1 MFNTESP
8 FTQTHGAKYST
19 KNAELLNYQL
29 KNDYSASIDQLHNLS
44 SSSTSTSTSSSSSTS
59 TATSSSTSNH
69 QITGN
74 RVYQDP
80 FNAQLQKRID
90 SGSTSVSL
98 STMPSLMSSNA
109 STSPSDTEDETVLAK
124 SQYEQPNYVTLKIL
138 VERSILET
146 MDNDGTVLTLEE
158 FEHVKSK
165 IEEQNELKTYLKSKL
180 SLTHQFI
187 KAILDDREN
196 SDNGASEIDASFL
209 KRTLKI
215 SSSLQQNLDN
225 VNDDLINLQK
235 KLYQHIMSCWM
246 LYVDNNDPFELAYK
260 YGADNSSN
268 INNISNSNSNSN
280 SSNDNGNGNGSR
292 SNLTNSLHSRATTK
306 EVESIFAYIASVAA
320 QHNITLPTPEPE
332 QGSSSTAYLEQCI
345 NTLVLKAP
353 ATSSTTESSLSKN
366 DQFFFT
372 SVASS
377 PTSIKSPIKS
387 ASEYKTAMNDLQF
400 TIQFLT
406 KELEMSKTSL
416 SKLTQKLNRLE
427 SERNSSTTSTG
438 KKIIGNNNNMNNNN
452 NNNNNNSSSSS
463 TTTTTT
469 STTTTQETSYPSNL
483 SIDKDEEISRLRREL
498 YTLKIS
504 TQPSPP
510 NTSTSASTHL
520 SATSPLFNY
529 IAPSTNV
536 SPVTGGSL
544 GPAMEHSRQG
554 SSDHELNV
562 HNGNRDSFDS
572 SRGTQAAAA
581 TTTTTTTTTAP
592 PSSSSSSSGVANAL
606 LRKEFKK
613 IVNEMQDQYE
623 LDLTAERMRRK
634 KLEEEL
640 AQLRSNSL

>member
-29 KNDYSASIDQLHNLS
+29 KNDYLASIDQLHNLS
-44 SSSTSTSTSSSSSTS
+44 STSTSTSTSTSSSTSSS
-59 TATSSSTSNH
+59 TATAAATATSNH

-90 SGSTSVSL
+90 SGKASVSL

-180 SLTHQFI
+180 LLTHQFI

-196 SDNGASEIDASFL
+196 SDNGASEIDASSL

-215 SSSLQQNLDN
+215 SLSLQQNLDD

-235 KLYQHIMSCWM
+235 KLYHHIMSCWM

-260 YGADNSSN
+260 YGTDNSSN
-268 INNISNSNSNSN
+268 SNSSNGHLS

-320 QHNITLPTPEPE
+320 QHNITLPTPDPE
-332 QGSSSTAYLEQCI
+332 QGSSLTAYLEQCI

-366 DQFFFT
+366 DQFFFN

-438 KKIIGNNNNMNNNN
+438 KKIIGNNNNINNNKN
-452 NNNNNNSSSSS
+452 NNS
-463 TTTTTT
+463 TTTTSS
-469 STTTTQETSYPSNL
+469 STTTTQETSYPLNL

-504 TQPSPP
+504 AQPSPP

-554 SSDHELNV
+554 SSDHELNE
-562 HNGNRDSFDS
+562 HNGNRNSFNS
-572 SRGTQAAAA
+572 SRDTRAAAA
-581 TTTTTTTTTAP
+581 TTAPTTTTTAP
-592 PSSSSSSSGVANAL
+592 PSSSSSHC
-606 LRKEFKK
+606 
-613 IVNEMQDQYE
+613 
-623 LDLTAERMRRK
+623 
-634 KLEEEL
+634 
-640 AQLRSNSL
+640 